1 MTRIESQWRAWVAIA
16 AALWAFP
23 GCTTP
28 GPVLYPNAHL
38 DAVGEAQS
46 KRDIAYC
53 ETLARE
59 YVENPSGV
67 KRSAEYGVGGAA
79 GGAAL
84 GAIGGAIGG
93 NAGEGAAIGA
103 AVGAAGGILASLY
116 ANHKPNPTYEQFVDH
131 CLEKHGYSVV
141 GWQ

>member
-1 MTRIESQWRAWVAIA
+1 MTQHASQLRAWMGICAIFWT
-16 AALWAFP
+16 LQ

-38 DAVGEAQS
+38 DAAGEAQS

-59 YVENPSGV
+59 YVENPSEV

-93 NAGEGAAIGA
+93 DAGEGAAIGA

-116 ANHKPNPTYEQFVDH
+116 ANHQPNPTYEQFVDH
-131 CLEKHGYSVV
+131 CLAKHGYEVV